1 MIPLPVLRHEV
12 PLHSPEANDPIAL
25 RRWGKKVRRWDK
37 TGGGMNHEVDL
48 RKTIIFSLLAHGM
61 AVSLFHVKIE
71 SPQPV
76 FSYQSCRV
84 SFLGSILDDYSF
96 KMVPLGEIKLEH
108 PAKSW
113 FPAKV
118 LTPVPIDAERKNSQ
132 EVPILS
138 QPTLAEWNRDT
149 EVSYQRPPP
158 AAGSDFRVLKVPG
171 PPFVALEGEIR
182 ERIVLSQPNIIEYF
196 RNNENMPDSLNM
208 SFQLTVSKDGIV
220 QQSVPILSS
229 GKIELDL
236 LGMSYI
242 RQWRF
247 APQETK
253 QSGLLKIHLSKK
265 P

>member
-1 MIPLPVLRHEV
+1 
-12 PLHSPEANDPIAL
+12 
-25 RRWGKKVRRWDK
+25 
-37 TGGGMNHEVDL
+37 
-48 RKTIIFSLLAHGM
+48 M
-61 AVSLFHVKIE
+61 AVFLFQVKIE

-118 LTPVPIDAERKNSQ
+118 LTPVPVAAEQRNSQ
-132 EVPILS
+132 EIPILR
-138 QPTLAEWNRDT
+138 QPTLTEWNRDT
-149 EVSYQRPPP
+149 EVFYQRPPL
-158 AAGSDFRVLKVPG
+158 AAGSDLRVLKIPES
-171 PPFVALEGEIR
+171 PFLALEGDIR
-182 ERIVLSQPNIIEYF
+182 GRIVLFQPNIVEYF
-196 RNNENMPDSLNM
+196 KNNENMPDSLNM

-220 QQSVPILSS
+220 QQVAPILSS
-229 GKIELDL
+229 GKMELDL

-242 RQWRF
+242 RRWRF

-253 QSGLLKIHLSKK
+253 QSGLLKIHLSRKLQ
-265 P
+265 